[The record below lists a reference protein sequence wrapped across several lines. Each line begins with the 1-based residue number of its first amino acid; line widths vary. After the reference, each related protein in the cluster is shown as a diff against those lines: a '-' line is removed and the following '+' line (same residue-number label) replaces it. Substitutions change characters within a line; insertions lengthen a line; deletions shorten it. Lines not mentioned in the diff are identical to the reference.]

1 MLTSYFPYR
10 FYVVI
15 TNENIPYEKVKVVF
29 TDIVPKTIGSSK
41 KEHNIIATAWEKV
54 AEKEMYRAALE
65 EKQLAVQA
73 GEVGPDGFPM
83 LTVVVD
89 GCWAKR
95 SYRNNYS
102 SLSGAV

>member
-1 MLTSYFPYR
+1 
-10 FYVVI
+10 
-15 TNENIPYEKVKVVF
+15 
-29 TDIVPKTIGSSK
+29 
-41 KEHNIIATAWEKV
+41 
-54 AEKEMYRAALE
+54 MYRADME

-83 LTVVVD
+83 LRAVVE

-102 SLSGAV
+102 SLFEA